1 MVNDLEIGKALE
13 YAKRFRDKVFVIK
26 FSGMVLVDQNV
37 MDSLISD
44 LITLNYD
51 AGIGIVVVH
60 GGSDRI
66 STVMDKFGLNPKF
79 INGLR
84 VTDEETRYIV
94 QAVLSDANQKIV
106 WNINKRGGKAVG
118 LSGVSGNL
126 FSARRIQP
134 DLGFVGRV
142 EKVDGEL
149 ARLFTQKGYIPVIYP
164 MGSDEEGTL
173 LNINADHC
181 ASELACSL
189 GAEKLILITNVRG
202 ILRNRDDE
210 STLIPSL
217 RLSEA
222 KSILNESFI
231 TAGMTPKIEACIEA
245 VERGG
250 VKSSHIIGL
259 KKHAI
264 LDEIFTE
271 KGTGTM
277 ITRKNKF

>member
-1 MVNDLEIGKALE
+1 MVDNLEIGKALE

-26 FSGMVLVDQNV
+26 FSGTVLLDQNI
-37 MDSLISD
+37 MDSLILD
-44 LITLNYD
+44 LISLKYD

-60 GGSDRI
+60 GGSERI
-66 STVMDKFGLNPKF
+66 STVMDKFGLDAKF
-79 INGLR
+79 IDGLR

-106 WNINKRGGKAVG
+106 WNINKNGGKAVG

-126 FSARRIQP
+126 FRARRIEP
-134 DLGFVGRV
+134 DLGFVGRIEEV
-142 EKVDGEL
+142 ENEL
-149 ARLFTQKGYIPVIYP
+149 LHLFTEEGYIPVIYP
-164 MGSDEEGTL
+164 IGLDEEGTL

-181 ASELACSL
+181 ACKLACSL

-202 ILRNRDDE
+202 ILRNRVDE
-210 STLIPSL
+210 SSLIPL
-217 RLSEA
+217 LKLSEA

-231 TAGMTPKIEACIEA
+231 TAGMKPKIEACIEA

-264 LDEIFTE
+264 LEEIFTE
-271 KGTGTM
+271 KGIGTM
-277 ITRKNKF
+277 ITRD